1 MKQESPTLA
10 LYGGDPVRASEFPK
24 RQLFTEDEKSIV
36 TKLFDDS
43 INNGIPIRYSGEYER
58 KYESSFVAFMGGGY
72 ADCVNSGT
80 SALFACIGALDL
92 PFGSEIIVPAITDP
106 GGVMPILFHHCIPVI
121 ADSAPGSFN
130 CGLDQIKARITD
142 RTKAVIVSH
151 IGGEPADIG
160 KISEFLNKQDI
171 YLIEDCAQSH
181 GAEFHGVR
189 VGNFGDISMFSTM
202 SSKQHSTGGQGGVV
216 FSRNLHLIERARSI
230 ADRGKEFIENR
241 FTGRYIFPGLNLNL
255 DEISAAI
262 GFIQLKKLELF
273 IKSTHSIG
281 ETIKD
286 ALRKNNKHF
295 RVAKQISDTKSVYWF
310 VRVRVDLT
318 AFSVPKETLC
328 DAIKAEGIPVGCDYE
343 YIPYSHEWYRSKK
356 YKDMIRMVN
365 GDFGQNLEECLYN
378 ARKSIRNHLN
388 IYIRENFTERDTD
401 DIVKAF
407 QKVERHFLGHS

>member
-1 MKQESPTLA
+1 MIQINPTLA
-10 LYGGDPVRASEFPK
+10 LYGGDPVRTTEFPK

-36 TKLFDDS
+36 NELFDDS

-58 KYESSFVAFMGGGY
+58 RYESSFVEFMGGGY

-92 PFGSEIIVPAITDP
+92 PLGSEIIVPAITDP
-106 GGVMPILFHHCIPVI
+106 GGIMPILFHHCIPVI

-130 CGLDQIKARITD
+130 CGLDQIKERITD

-151 IGGEPADIG
+151 IGGEPADVG
-160 KISEFLNKQDI
+160 TISVFLKKQNI

-181 GAEFHGVR
+181 GAEFQDVR

-216 FSRNLHLIERARSI
+216 FSRNLRLIENARSI
-230 ADRGKEFIENR
+230 ADRGKEIIDNS
-241 FTGRYIFPGLNLNL
+241 FTGKYIRPGLNLNL

-262 GFIQLKKLELF
+262 GFVQLKKLESF

-281 ETIKD
+281 ETIKN
-286 ALRKNNKHF
+286 ALRNNNKHF
-295 RVAKQISDTKSVYWF
+295 RVAEQLPDTKSVYWF
-310 VRVRVDLT
+310 VRVKIDLK
-318 AFSVPKETLC
+318 AFSVPKTTLC
-328 DAIKAEGIPVGCDYE
+328 DAIKAEGIPVGCNYE
-343 YIPYSHEWYRSKK
+343 YIPYVHEWYNSKK
-356 YKDMIRMVN
+356 YKDMINMVN
-365 GDFGQNLEECLYN
+365 GDLGQDLEECLYN
-378 ARKSIRNHLN
+378 ARHSIGNHLN

-407 QKVERHFLGHS
+407 QKVERHFIGHP